1 MEQEEKGMSPKV
13 GVGTPGLQSLAPAL
27 TSEKGSF
34 SLQSSL
40 AAKDFLALGAE
51 CFWQKAWALLKLS
64 PLTPGH
70 LSLPRQR
77 STSQ

>member
-40 AAKDFLALGAE
+40 AAKEFLALGAE
-51 CFWQKAWALLKLS
+51 CFWQKA
-64 PLTPGH
+64 
-70 LSLPRQR
+70 
-77 STSQ
+77 

>member
-1 MEQEEKGMSPKV
+1 MEQDEKGMSPKV

-40 AAKDFLALGAE
+40 AARSSLLWEPNAFDKKPKL
-51 CFWQKAWALLKLS
+51 FWNS
-64 PLTPGH
+64 PL
-70 LSLPRQR
+70 
-77 STSQ
+77 